1 MKFDIKLLI
10 ARSGFDA
17 SQAAASL
24 RLEFANLNARIL
36 TKAGLKW
43 NLEWKLMELAVTDF
57 FLKIRDRFS
66 VTLIFCFSAVVE
78 FQAGTD
84 SVVFRALRSARE

>member
-1 MKFDIKLLI
+1 
-10 ARSGFDA
+10 
-17 SQAAASL
+17 
-24 RLEFANLNARIL
+24 
-36 TKAGLKW
+36 
-43 NLEWKLMELAVTDF
+43 MELVVTDF

-66 VTLIFCFSAVVE
+66 VTLIFCFSVVVE